1 MHPEPE
7 SGVVHS
13 SIQGPHMSK
22 LKNKPRN
29 TIHDNLIRVRAGFVA
44 KERAHVVETL
54 STLRPHLGTWDS
66 RDVNVDVSLQDRG
79 GNAQCVVLSTSLRG
93 LRPLV
98 AVAKDPD
105 IGRALSDARRELIRQ
120 IDHLK
125 SAGGRMNSGRFPLQ
139 RSGAGDRIRPVHVPA
154 PQPLRRGR

>member
-13 SIQGPHMSK
+13 SIEGPHMSK

-79 GNAQCVVLSTSLRG
+79 GNAQCVVLYTSLRG

-120 IDHLK
+120 IDHQK
-125 SAGGRMNSGRFPLQ
+125 SAGGRMNSGRFSVQ
-139 RSGAGDRIRPVHVPA
+139 RSGAGDRLRPVHVSA
-154 PQPLRRGR
+154 PQSLRRGR